1 MPLRASLAEKPTYAE
16 IPSSDDLSIP
26 YSDIPASPKHE
37 RIHSIVVY
45 TSLFI
50 LGFIISSALG
60 FFFQY
65 KASTA
70 PSYGI
75 NPKMPIPHEIFNR
88 HPVSFIPD
96 QRYIGPSNTVNRNWK
111 ELTKGL
117 DLTSRQQ
124 TQTRG
129 LTKIQAP
136 IQSTSQT
143 PRPII

>member
-1 MPLRASLAEKPTYAE
+1 MPLRASPAEKPTYAE
-16 IPSSDDLSIP
+16 IPSSDDLSIT
-26 YSDIPASPKHE
+26 YGDILPLPKRE
-37 RIHSIVVY
+37 RVHSIIAY

-60 FFFQY
+60 FFFRY
-65 KASTA
+65 KAPAA

-96 QRYIGPSNTVNRNWK
+96 ERYIGPSNTVNRNWK

-117 DLTSRQQ
+117 DPISQRQ
-124 TQTRG
+124 TQTQG
-129 LTKIQAP
+129 LTKI
-136 IQSTSQT
+136 
-143 PRPII
+143 